1 MQDSVKMCS
10 VYTVEIGEFGIFCPN
25 QLSGDFDKEI
35 SRIFHPLFPH
45 FLVMVEISVETEWT
59 KRTGVLCV
67 GTDQVMTVGFSVESG
82 SCMVTDWM
90 DNVVTTMV
98 TVAVS
103 MMGISVVTISIV
115 SISSMVSISIAVI
128 VMSMPVAAV
137 ISCMTSVGR

>member
-1 MQDSVKMCS
+1 L
-10 VYTVEIGEFGIFCPN
+10 VYFVLISCPGISIRKFPGFFIR
-25 QLSGDFDKEI
+25 S
-35 SRIFHPLFPH
+35 FPH
-45 FLVMVEISVETEWT
+45 FLVMVEISVESEWT

-137 ISCMTSVGR
+137 IS